1 MRWQACHAL
10 PMENGEDNTD
20 GGEDN
25 GKETGPKRA
34 DRKRK
39 NPRKI
44 TMSHLENVA
53 LWYLERFQATAKS
66 LERVLIRRVYRSAN
80 FHEADPDIGIEMVKE
95 LIARYREAGLLDD
108 RTYAIARTETL
119 YRRGSSLRL
128 ISGRLRE
135 KGVDPEDI
143 DHALN
148 ALRERLIADGMD
160 ENPDIAAA
168 IRYAKR
174 RRLGPWRSPERH
186 RALAER
192 DKIKDQETR
201 DMGAMARAGFSRDVA
216 MRALAK
222 NSEDTE

>member
-95 LIARYREAGLLDD
+95 LIAQA
-108 RTYAIARTETL
+108 
-119 YRRGSSLRL
+119 
-128 ISGRLRE
+128 
-135 KGVDPEDI
+135 
-143 DHALN
+143 
-148 ALRERLIADGMD
+148 
-160 ENPDIAAA
+160 
-168 IRYAKR
+168 
-174 RRLGPWRSPERH
+174 
-186 RALAER
+186 
-192 DKIKDQETR
+192 
-201 DMGAMARAGFSRDVA
+201 
-216 MRALAK
+216 
-222 NSEDTE
+222 